1 MATTNLDILKVLL
14 EENYITPEIVEEINK
29 RVDERG
35 TTVEEELLTQ
45 EVVTRGILGQA
56 LAEYYKIP
64 FWDIN
69 AKVPSDELLSLLP
82 ERVADEYG
90 AAVVDRDDSSITV
103 ALGDYSNY
111 DQFAE
116 ELKNIFPGITINFV
130 YALEDDIRSIV
141 QQQVRLL
148 NTHMQEIIQ
157 DNKEVD
163 VPLLVEQILKEAIGL
178 KTSDIHFEPSESDVL
193 IRFRVD
199 GILQDAARF
208 SKDLYNN
215 IVNRIKVMG
224 KMKLDE
230 HYSAQDGAIRTRVD
244 DNPVDLRVSIIPTL
258 DNEKIVIRILTNYVQ
273 SLSLSALGLRE
284 RDEQLLIEAAKKP
297 FGMILVTGPTGSGKT
312 TTLYSLLR
320 FIKNKSINIT
330 TIEDPVEYKIPGI
343 NQIQVNNDTNLTFP
357 LGLRSIVRQD
367 PDVILVGE
375 IRDEQTA
382 EIALNAALT
391 GHLVLSTFHANDAA
405 TAIPRLL
412 DMGAEPFL
420 LASTLNLIVSQR
432 LVRKIDQNSRY
443 SRTLSL
449 SDLKEYMPDPAKYFG
464 KGNVTVYEGKPGP
477 MNNNTGFKG
486 RTAIFESIYMNPEMQ
501 ELILSSPSS
510 AEIRKVANDQGAE
523 TFFKDGIDKVIK
535 GVTTLDELLRVAP
548 VDETIE
554 RLYEG
559 QTKTK
564 K

>member
-1 MATTNLDILKVLL
+1 MATTNLDILQVLL
-14 EENYITPEIVEEINK
+14 EGNYITPEIVESLNR
-29 RVDERG
+29 RVEERG
-35 TTVEEELLTQ
+35 TTIEEELLTQ

-56 LAEYYKIP
+56 LAEYYQIP
-64 FWDIN
+64 YWDIN
-69 AKVPSDELLSLLP
+69 AKVPSDELLALLP
-82 ERVADEYG
+82 ERVSDEYG
-90 AAVVDRDDSSITV
+90 AAVVDKKEDSITV

-111 DQFAE
+111 DQFVE
-116 ELKNIFPGITINFV
+116 ELKALFPGLIINFV

-148 NTHMQEIIQ
+148 NTHIQEILKK
-157 DNKEVD
+157 KEID
-163 VPLLVEQILKEAIGL
+163 IPSLVLEIIKEAIGL
-178 KTSDIHFEPSESDVL
+178 KTSDIHFEPSENDVL
-193 IRFRVD
+193 VRFRVD
-199 GILQDAARF
+199 GILQDAGRF
-208 SKDLYNN
+208 DKTLYHNV
-215 IVNRIKVMG
+215 VNRIKVLA
-224 KMKLDE
+224 KMRLDE
-230 HYSAQDGAIRTRVD
+230 HYAAQDGAIRTKVD

-258 DNEKIVIRILTNYVQ
+258 DDEKIVIRILTNYFQ

-284 RDEQLLIEAAKKP
+284 RDEKLLIQAAKKP

-330 TIEDPVEYKIPGI
+330 TIEDPVEYKIPGV
-343 NQIQVNNDTNLTFP
+343 NQIQVNRATNLTFP

-375 IRDEQTA
+375 IRDKETA

-405 TAIPRLL
+405 TAVPRLL

-420 LASTLNLIVSQR
+420 LASALNLIISQR

-443 SRTLSL
+443 SRSLDKKELSTYVPNP
-449 SDLKEYMPDPAKYFG
+449 EKYFG
-464 KGNVTVYEGKPGP
+464 KGPVTLYEGKPAAT
-477 MNNNTGFKG
+477 NNNTGFKG

-501 ELILSSPSS
+501 ELILTSPSS
-510 AEIRKVANDQGAE
+510 KDIRQLATSQGAE
-523 TFFKDGIDKVIK
+523 TFFQDGVDKVLK
-535 GVTTLDELLRVAP
+535 GVTTLDELIRVAP
-548 VDETIE
+548 IDETIE

-559 QTKTK
+559 ESK
-564 K
+564 KK